1 MSKYKV
7 DGDKKTGYD
16 LMQLGGCGQW
26 HPVSH
31 HDSKERA
38 DQAMTMAMNTLIW
51 TPQVT
56 VG

>member
-16 LMQLGGCGQW
+16 VLKLGGCGLYE
-26 HPVSH
+26 PISH

-38 DQAMTMAMNTLIW
+38 NQAMTRALNRDIMSSW
-51 TPQVT
+51 K
-56 VG
+56 